1 MMNTYYLD
9 LTSCKE
15 KQDLYKLF
23 EALPAEVH
31 PDNLDALYD
40 MLTSITQETKL
51 IINNYEGYQACY
63 PEYFNVFIELCKD
76 AQNNNNLLDI
86 HFLQ

>member
-40 MLTSITQETKL
+40 MFTSITQETKL

-63 PEYFNVFIELCKD
+63 PEYFNAFIELCTD